1 LYFIFFTLSEKSQS
15 SAAME
20 VTANEPDMRS
30 SKSSPRVTIP
40 NFFVS
45 LSSAFTQTPSVRT
58 NKPSLRLLPPASDSV
73 KLIQDFHR
81 SLLSATEKFAGFFH
95 SLAAKNPLFQEAVRL
110 SSEFRCICD
119 EIRLRN
125 TTRVRLAMSDH
136 GFAAVLPGDS
146 VAGMVVANGL
156 INFLNIYNTVLVVR
170 LVLTWF
176 PTAPPAIV
184 NPLSTLCDPYLNIFR
199 GVIPPLGGLDLS
211 PILAFLVLNAFTSSA
226 MALPCELPPAEGV
239 TSPSSCETKW
249 MRRRRLSSNQNQTP
263 SSA

>member
-1 LYFIFFTLSEKSQS
+1 
-15 SAAME
+15 ME
-20 VTANEPDMRS
+20 ATAANEPDT
-30 SKSSPRVTIP
+30 KSSNSSPGVTIP

-58 NKPSLRLLPPASDSV
+58 NKPSLRPLPPASDSV

-81 SLLSATEKFAGFFH
+81 SLLSATEKFAGFVH
-95 SLAAKNPLFQEAVRL
+95 SLAAKNPLFREAVRL
-110 SSEFRCICD
+110 SSEFRGVCD

-125 TTRVRLAMSDH
+125 NTTRVRFGMSEH

-156 INFLNIYNTVLVVR
+156 INFFNIYNTILVVR

-211 PILAFLVLNAFTSSA
+211 PILAFLVLNAFTSTA
-226 MALPCELPPAEGV
+226 MALPCELPPSEGAA
-239 TSPSSCETKW
+239 SPSSCETKW
-249 MRRRRLSSNQNQTP
+249 MRRRRLSSNKNQTP
-263 SSA
+263 SSASMN

>member
-1 LYFIFFTLSEKSQS
+1 
-15 SAAME
+15 ME
-20 VTANEPDMRS
+20 ASANEPAMKIL
-30 SKSSPRVTIP
+30 KSSPSGPIP

-45 LSSAFTQTPSVRT
+45 LSSAFTQTPLVRP
-58 NKPSLRLLPPASDSV
+58 NKPSLLLLPPASDSV

-81 SLLSATEKFAGFFH
+81 SLVSVTEKFTGFFH
-95 SLAAKNPLFQEAVRL
+95 SLASRNPLLQEAVRL
-110 SSEFRCICD
+110 SSEFRGLCD

-125 TTRVRLAMSDH
+125 TTRVGFAMANH

-146 VAGMVVANGL
+146 VAGLVVANGL
-156 INFLNIYNTVLVVR
+156 INFLNIYSNVLVVR

-184 NPLSTLCDPYLNIFR
+184 SPLSTLCDPYLNIFR

-226 MALPCELPPAEGV
+226 MALPCELPPAQGAV
-239 TSPSSCETKW
+239 SPSSLETKW
-249 MRRRRLSSNQNQTP
+249 MRRRRLTSNKDHRP
-263 SSA
+263 SSASIN

>member
-1 LYFIFFTLSEKSQS
+1 
-15 SAAME
+15 ME

-184 NPLSTLCDPYLNIFR
+184 NPLRSSLGSTYFLVPAHDCTLCDPYLNIFR

>member
-1 LYFIFFTLSEKSQS
+1 
-15 SAAME
+15 ME

-95 SLAAKNPLFQEAVRL
+95 SLAAENPLFQEAVRL
-110 SSEFRCICD
+110 SSEFRGVCD
-119 EIRLRN
+119 EVSSRSSASMKFSIRIRLRN

>member
-1 LYFIFFTLSEKSQS
+1 MFLGHSDDNSATCPLSEISIFCTLSSSPCPKKSQS

-30 SKSSPRVTIP
+30 SKSSPSVTIP

-110 SSEFRCICD
+110 SSEFRGVCD
-119 EIRLRN
+119 EVSSRSSTSMKFSIRVSR
-125 TTRVRLAMSDH
+125 
-136 GFAAVLPGDS
+136 
-146 VAGMVVANGL
+146 GM
-156 INFLNIYNTVLVVR
+156 FL
-170 LVLTWF
+170 
-176 PTAPPAIV
+176 
-184 NPLSTLCDPYLNIFR
+184 
-199 GVIPPLGGLDLS
+199 
-211 PILAFLVLNAFTSSA
+211 
-226 MALPCELPPAEGV
+226 
-239 TSPSSCETKW
+239 
-249 MRRRRLSSNQNQTP
+249 
-263 SSA
+263 

>member
-1 LYFIFFTLSEKSQS
+1 
-15 SAAME
+15 ME
-20 VTANEPDMRS
+20 ATASEPDMRS
-30 SKSSPRVTIP
+30 SKSSPRVPIP

-58 NKPSLRLLPPASDSV
+58 TNKPILQLLPPASDSV

-81 SLLSATEKFAGFFH
+81 FLLSTTKKFAGFIH
-95 SLAAKNPLFQEAVRL
+95 SLAAKNPFFQEAVRL
-110 SSEFRCICD
+110 SSEFRCVCD

-156 INFLNIYNTVLVVR
+156 INFLNIYNTILVVR

-226 MALPCELPPAEGV
+226 MALPCELPPAEGAV
-239 TSPSSCETKW
+239 SPSSCETMW
-249 MRRRRLSSNQNQTP
+249 MRRRRLSSKKNHRP
-263 SSA
+263 SSASMN